1 MTETDKCFS
10 LSPADRRRDR
20 GSGSIFKPKFLD
32 RKAGVKREC
41 PHYRISYYRDGI
53 RFVENTHSDRITV
66 AKELLRKSSAPFA
79 WRVRAPVNEKVFTEV
94 LMEALFLDYGIR
106 KTF

>member
-41 PHYRISYYRDGI
+41 PHFRISYYRDGK
-53 RFVENTHSDRITV
+53 RFIENTHSDKITV
-66 AKELLRKSSAPFA
+66 AKELYEKDLAQFHLASSLP
-79 WRVRAPVNEKVFTEV
+79 
-94 LMEALFLDYGIR
+94 L
-106 KTF
+106 